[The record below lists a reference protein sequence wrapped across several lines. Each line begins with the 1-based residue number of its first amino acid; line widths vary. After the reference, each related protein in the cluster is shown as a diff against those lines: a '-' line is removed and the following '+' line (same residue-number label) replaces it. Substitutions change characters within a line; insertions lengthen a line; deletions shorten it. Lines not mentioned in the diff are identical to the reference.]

1 VAWRLSWGVTA
12 ATGTEPIRLGPTSIA
27 WEVIAVHDLH
37 FEATVA
43 IVLGFVLLLGF
54 VLIGLFHA
62 ATI

>member
-1 VAWRLSWGVTA
+1 VTA